1 LTGALETRGGE
12 DLSYLSG
19 KGNGAP
25 MRCQFSQCIIEE
37 HYICG
42 KTTHG
47 SRYSYSK
54 YQHERS
60 QKEPLNH

>member
-42 KTTHG
+42 KPHMAQGTATQNISMKDH
-47 SRYSYSK
+47 R
-54 YQHERS
+54 RN
-60 QKEPLNH
+60 L